1 MISGNLIYNQTM
13 TTDSVASAPA
23 PVILIVDDDKLITDV
38 LNDLLTETGYRVR
51 AARGGQ
57 EALDRLA
64 SPERAEIDLVL
75 LDVMM
80 PDLDGFT
87 VLKRLRA
94 APRTEHLIVIM
105 LTGRD
110 APTEKTHGLQLGAD
124 DYIAKPFDANELLAR
139 VNSMLRLHRAE
150 QNLWARNQALAALN
164 AVAQTMGR
172 AVELP
177 DVLNSALDQVLASL
191 DLRAGFITL
200 RAPGGRQVIAAQRW
214 PISEAAHELLMAEQV
229 AQTGQ
234 AQLYLRMPPTQTDRS
249 DPALEYDAA
258 CVPLISRNRILG
270 TLSVVGLPPSAR
282 DALNLLMSIGSQIG
296 AAVERAKL
304 YYDAQQHSEDLAV
317 LNEITR
323 AVTSSLELDRV
334 LTMSL
339 HSIRQI
345 LHVQAGSLILVDAES
360 GERQFRNTLA
370 EAERWLR
377 ADATADGLLDRLVT
391 TREPLIWND
400 PPPEA
405 RSNGDAGES
414 WPVRNVLAV
423 PLIVKSR
430 VLGAIVV
437 LNREE
442 GAFTSDNLE
451 MLQFLAAAIGV
462 AIENARLYGELA
474 DFARELERSQAQ
486 LIQSEKLA
494 ATGRLAASIA
504 HEINNPLQAIHNCL
518 YLALNRPLT
527 ADKKLYY
534 LAMAQEETGRLITL
548 VQRTLEFYRPSK
560 GQAAATDVNH
570 LIENVL
576 ALSNKRL
583 EHGRIQVHA
592 QLQPDLPPILGV
604 PDQLTQVLLNL
615 VINAIEAM
623 PEGGEL
629 NLSTTLDAGWLR
641 IEVRDTGPG
650 ISPDEAARIFEPFY
664 TTKANGTGLGLAVSY
679 GIIQRYGGRIEVAG
693 ASDCGTIFTI
703 VLPIERQTMDE

>member
-1 MISGNLIYNQTM
+1 M
-13 TTDSVASAPA
+13 TTASVVSANA
-23 PVILIVDDDKLITDV
+23 PVILVVDDDPMIAGFLSE
-38 LNDLLTETGYRVR
+38 LLTNAGYRVR
-51 AARGGQ
+51 VARGGQ
-57 EALDRLA
+57 EALERLA
-64 SPERAEIDLVL
+64 SPERDEIDLVL

-80 PDLDGFT
+80 PDLDGLA

-94 APRTEHLIVIM
+94 APRTEHLIVIV

-110 APTEKTHGLQLGAD
+110 NPTEKARGLQLGAD

-150 QNLWARNQALAALN
+150 QSLWVRNQALAALN
-164 AVAQTMGR
+164 AVAQTIGR

-191 DLRAGFITL
+191 DLIAGFITL
-200 RAPGGRQVIAAQRW
+200 RAASGRQAIAAQRW
-214 PISEAAHELLMAEQV
+214 PISDVARDLLIAEQV
-229 AQTGQ
+229 AQAGQ
-234 AQLYLRMPPTQTDRS
+234 ARLYVRTPPARTDLIDTS
-249 DPALEYDAA
+249 IEYGAA
-258 CVPLISRNRILG
+258 CVPLISRNRVLG
-270 TLSVVGLPPSAR
+270 TLIVVGLSPGAS
-282 DALNLLMSIGSQIG
+282 DALNLLVSIGNQIG

-304 YYDAQQHSEDLAV
+304 YRDAQQRSEDLAV

-360 GERQFRNTLA
+360 GELHFRNTLA
-370 EAERWLR
+370 AVEHWLR
-377 ADATADGLLDRLVT
+377 ADVSAGGLLERLVA
-391 TREPLIWND
+391 TREPLILND
-400 PPPEA
+400 AQPDA
-405 RSNGDAGES
+405 HTTDGAGEP
-414 WPVRNVLAV
+414 WRVRNVLAV

-442 GAFTSDNLE
+442 GIFTSDDLE
-451 MLQFLAAAIGV
+451 MLQFLAAAVGV
-462 AIENARLYGELA
+462 ATENARLYGELA

-486 LIQSEKLA
+486 LIQAEKLA

-518 YLALNRPLT
+518 YLALKRPLSD
-527 ADKKLYY
+527 DKRLHY
-534 LAMAQEETGRLITL
+534 LTIAQEETERLITL

-560 GQAAATDVNH
+560 GQSVATDVNH
-570 LIENVL
+570 LIESVL

-583 EHGRIQVHA
+583 EHGRVQVQA

-629 NLSTTLDAGWLR
+629 NLGTAIDTGWLR
-641 IEVRDTGPG
+641 IGVRDTGPG
-650 ISPDEAARIFEPFY
+650 ISPDEAAKIFEPFY

-679 GIIQRYGGRIEVAG
+679 GIIQRHGGRIEVAG
-693 ASDCGTIFTI
+693 VPGRGTTFTI
-703 VLPIERQTMDE
+703 VLPLDRQTVDE